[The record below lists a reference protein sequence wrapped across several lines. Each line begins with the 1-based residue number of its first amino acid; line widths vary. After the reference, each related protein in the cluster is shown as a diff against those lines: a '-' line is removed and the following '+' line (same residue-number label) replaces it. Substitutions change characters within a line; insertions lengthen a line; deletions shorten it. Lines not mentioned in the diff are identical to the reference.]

1 MSDPIVSTADTMET
15 TPTAAASGPDMEKC
29 HEIVQEGRFTQDDLH
44 SSGRLSDG
52 ERSLAGEEYVTS
64 ENASLISSKDTE
76 TTQTGI
82 DSPLM
87 QPLAKPVSST
97 LPKSNTRPVP
107 YSNGVPLLTGNVSGT
122 TSSEGPI
129 CSPPM
134 SRTVIPMNGR
144 IIQEK
149 KKRLDSSSSS
159 VCTKS
164 SKKSHSSCKSTAS
177 QIQEAAGDD
186 CCVHCILACLFCE
199 FLTLCTLVTDCLACR
214 GCVDACSC
222 CCCGS
227 EDCNSEERCPCSL
240 DCGMLED
247 CCGSS
252 DCLEICL
259 ECCSICF
266 PA

>member
-1 MSDPIVSTADTMET
+1 MSDLRVSTADSSET
-15 TPTAAASGPDMEKC
+15 TLTAAALLPDMEKC
-29 HEIVQEGRFTQDDLH
+29 HEAVQEGRSTQDDLL
-44 SSGRLSDG
+44 SRGRLSDS
-52 ERSLAGEEYVTS
+52 ERSLAGEEFITS

-82 DSPLM
+82 DSPLL
-87 QPLAKPVSST
+87 QPLNHSVSSP
-97 LPKSNTRPVP
+97 LPKCNTRPVS
-107 YSNGVPLLTGNVSGT
+107 YSNGMPLLTGNGGGT
-122 TSSEGPI
+122 TSSGQPI

-134 SRTVIPMNGR
+134 SRTVVPTNGS

-214 GCVDACSC
+214 GCGDACTC
-222 CCCGS
+222 CCFGS